1 MPADLEEP
9 CRTWVGV
16 FSPEECPV
24 LRPLALFATPQAN
37 ISAGDPLA
45 CNIFLP
51 LSDNTGATS
60 TCGNTGPLYATSNQ
74 MRATPLRDA
83 TPGSLCAPH
92 GSPENPVT
100 RVVAAHML
108 MENKAVLIQDPKLTL
123 RDATTTVLNISLP
136 PLNPFASTRAWQD
149 EDNDKAPTRP
159 LINTCGWDPEHQNG
173 LHLPLLRPTLV

>member
-1 MPADLEEP
+1 MLAILSPATFSFP
-9 CRTWVGV
+9 FRTITGGPRHV
-16 FSPEECPV
+16 
-24 LRPLALFATPQAN
+24 ATR
-37 ISAGDPLA
+37 
-45 CNIFLP
+45 
-51 LSDNTGATS
+51 
-60 TCGNTGPLYATSNQ
+60 ATSNQ
-74 MRATPLRDA
+74 TCTTPLRDV